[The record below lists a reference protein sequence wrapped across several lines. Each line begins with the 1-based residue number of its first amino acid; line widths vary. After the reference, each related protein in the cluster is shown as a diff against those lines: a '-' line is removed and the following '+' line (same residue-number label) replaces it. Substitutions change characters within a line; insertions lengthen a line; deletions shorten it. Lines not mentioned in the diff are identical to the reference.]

1 MRNHARS
8 LLAGA
13 ALIST
18 IGVAQ
23 ANEPMELSETQMDQ
37 VTAGA
42 PVTLTLGVSG
52 SLTAPFRLAV
62 TLNVAQE

>member
-1 MRNHARS
+1 MRNHVRS

-23 ANEPMELSETQMDQ
+23 ANEPVELSETQMDQ

-42 PVTLTLGVSG
+42 PVTLQLSVMS
-52 SLTAPFRLAV
+52 SLTAPFRLDV

>member
-1 MRNHARS
+1 MRNHVRS

-23 ANEPMELSETQMDQ
+23 ANEPMELSETQMDR

-42 PVTLTLGVSG
+42 PVTLSLGVSG
-52 SLTAPFRLAV
+52 SFTAPFTLAV
-62 TLNVAQE
+62 TLNLAQE

>member
-1 MRNHARS
+1 MRNHVRS

-23 ANEPMELSETQMDQ
+23 ANEPVELSETQMDQ

-42 PVTLTLGVSG
+42 PVTLELSVMS